1 MRITQIAG
9 FQKALFACLVT
20 GLVGLTS
27 TASAAILFSDDA
39 EGYTSVKDAV
49 SKAGWAFSEGAVALS
64 KNYAHSGSQSY
75 QLSFTCNECN
85 AYLGLQFPGRKRVF
99 VRWWELRERAGDFPG
114 AQDYDWSAEK
124 AMRFRS
130 ATIQTTGVDYPLG
143 WESANPTNQ
152 FGGPG
157 TDGPGDLVIF
167 GNSTASLDTQ
177 LIRYR
182 PKINRGEWHMYEV
195 EIDLGTQGSANGAVR
210 LWIDDVLVAQRANVN
225 LTPKSDATIGEIWVG
240 GWYSGASPSPSPAR
254 RYIDDI
260 VVSDQKIG
268 FGSGSGGGNT
278 PIAPMPPTNISV
290 Q

>member
-9 FQKALFACLVT
+9 FSRALFACFAA
-20 GLVGLTS
+20 GLFSLTS
-27 TASAAILFSDDA
+27 TASAAVLFSDDA

-49 SKAGWAFSEGAVALS
+49 AKAGWAFAEGAVALS
-64 KNYAHSGSQSY
+64 KNYAHSGNQSY
-75 QLSFTCNECN
+75 QLSFACQECT
-85 AYLGLQFPGRKRVF
+85 AYLSVKFPNRKRVF

-130 ATIQTTGVDYPLG
+130 AVIESTGVDYPLG
-143 WESANPTNQ
+143 WESASSTSP

-182 PKINRGEWHMYEV
+182 PKIKRGEWHMYEV
-195 EIDLGTQGSANGAVR
+195 EIDLGTRGSSNGAVR
-210 LWIDDVLVAQRANVN
+210 LWIDDVLVAQRTNVN
-225 LTPKSDATIGEIWVG
+225 LTPKTDATLGEVWVG

-260 VVSDQKIG
+260 VVAEEKIG
-268 FGSGSGGGNT
+268 FGSGGGGST
-278 PIAPMPPTNISV
+278 PTVAPMPPTNISV